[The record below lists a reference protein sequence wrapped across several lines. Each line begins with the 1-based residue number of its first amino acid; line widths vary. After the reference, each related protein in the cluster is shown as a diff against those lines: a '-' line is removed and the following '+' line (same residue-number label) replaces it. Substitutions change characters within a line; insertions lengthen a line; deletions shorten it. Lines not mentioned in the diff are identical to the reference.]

1 MKKRVLI
8 ITYYW
13 PPSGGA
19 GVQRWLKFSKYLP
32 DFDWEPVIYTPENPE
47 VPVDD
52 PSLMEDVR
60 PGLEVIKR
68 PIVEPY
74 SAYKKFIGQKKG
86 ERVNAA
92 FLSEN
97 KKPGLKEKLSV
108 WIRGN
113 FFIPDSRRFWIRPSV
128 RFLKKY
134 LEEHPVDAIVS
145 TGPPHSMHLI
155 ALALKKKLNIPW
167 LADFRD
173 PWTNIDF
180 YPDLNLTPLADTKHR
195 KLERKVITS
204 CDEMVVVSRQ
214 MKTEFEELGGKNI
227 HVITNGFDDAD
238 VSKETP
244 ETDEKFSIVHAG
256 SLPPNRNPRI
266 LWKVLQELVTAMPE
280 LADSLQIKLVGKV
293 DVSVLE
299 DIRNH
304 QLEPYLELVEYVPHD
319 TVMKMLQQAQVLL
332 LAINQTPNAKG
343 ILTGKFFEYLA
354 SCRPVLTIGP
364 TDGDVA
370 NILKEVQAGLISG
383 FDDEE
388 GLKKN
393 ILEFFNRFR
402 EGNLSV
408 NSEGIHQ
415 YSRKNLTSTLA
426 EHLNT
431 IIS

>member
-52 PSLMEDVR
+52 PSLLEDVR
-60 PGLEVIKR
+60 PGLEVIKQ
-68 PIVEPY
+68 PILEPY
-74 SAYKKFIGQKKG
+74 SFYKKFIGQKKG

-97 KKPGLKEKLSV
+97 KAPGFKEKLSV

-113 FFIPDSRRFWIRPSV
+113 FFIPDSRRFWIRPSI

-145 TGPPHSMHLI
+145 TGPPHSKHLI
-155 ALALKKKLNIPW
+155 ALSLKKKLNIPW

-180 YPDLNLTPLADTKHR
+180 YPDLNLTPLADAKHR

-238 VSKETP
+238 VTGESPKP
-244 ETDEKFSIVHAG
+244 DEKFSIVHAG

-266 LWKVLQELVTAMPE
+266 LWKVLQELVAAKPD

-304 QLEPYLELVEYVPHD
+304 QLEPYLKLVEYVPHD
-319 TVMKMLQQAQVLL
+319 AVMKILQQAQVLL

-354 SCRPVLTIGP
+354 ACRPVLTIGP

-370 NILKEVQAGLISG
+370 NILNTVQAGLISD
-383 FDDEE
+383 FTDEE

-402 EGNLSV
+402 DGNLSV

-415 YSRKNLTSTLA
+415 YSRKNLTSALA
-426 EHLNT
+426 EHLNKIT
-431 IIS
+431 S

>member
-52 PSLMEDVR
+52 PSLLEDVR

-97 KKPGLKEKLSV
+97 KRPGFKEKLSV

-113 FFIPDSRRFWIRPSV
+113 FFIPDSRRFWVRPSV

-134 LEEHPVDAIVS
+134 LEAHPVDAIVS

-180 YPDLNLTPLADTKHR
+180 YPDLNLTPLADAKHR

-214 MKTEFEELGGKNI
+214 MKTEFEELDGKNI

-244 ETDEKFSIVHAG
+244 ETDEKFSIIHAG

-266 LWKVLQELVTAMPE
+266 LWKVLQELVTAIPE

-354 SCRPVLTIGP
+354 ACRPVLTIGP

-426 EHLNT
+426 EHLNK
-431 IIS
+431 ISS

>member
-32 DFDWEPVIYTPENPE
+32 GFDWEPVIYTPENPE

-52 PSLMEDVR
+52 PSLLEDVR
-60 PGLEVIKR
+60 PGLAVIKQ

-97 KKPGLKEKLSV
+97 QKPGLKEKLSV

-113 FFIPDSRRFWIRPSV
+113 FFIPDSRRFWIRPSI

-180 YPDLNLTPLADTKHR
+180 YPDLNLTPMADAKHR

-214 MKTEFEELGGKNI
+214 MKTEFEALGGKNI

-238 VSKETP
+238 VSGEVP
-244 ETDEKFSIVHAG
+244 ETDEKFSIIHAG

-266 LWKVLQELVTAMPE
+266 LWKGLQELVAATPE
-280 LADSLQIKLVGKV
+280 LAGSLQIKLVGKV

-299 DIRNH
+299 DIRDH

-319 TVMKMLQQAQVLL
+319 AVMKMLQQAQVLL

-354 SCRPVLTIGP
+354 ACRPVLAIGP

-370 NILKEVQAGLISG
+370 NILNTVQAGLISD
-383 FDDEE
+383 FTDEE

-393 ILEFFNRFR
+393 ILTFFNRFR
-402 EGNLSV
+402 KGKLSV
-408 NSEGIHQ
+408 SSEGIHQ
-415 YSRKNLTSTLA
+415 YSRENLTSTLA
-426 EHLNT
+426 GHLNKIT
-431 IIS
+431 S